1 MTAAGLATYPAAQDI
16 RLRELALAFGALGL
30 ALLALGL
37 ASRWPSALGLAL
49 AALGGE
55 YAVLFAAEGGR
66 LDRFVPVYA
75 AGLFLVAE
83 LAFWSIERRV
93 PAWSEPSLLERRL
106 AFLVGACVAAA
117 SVAALVTV
125 LAAAAG
131 GGGIVLEAVGVA
143 AATASLGVLALL
155 VRRSAP
161 ERL

>member
-125 LAAAAG
+125 LAAAGG

>member
-1 MTAAGLATYPAAQDI
+1 
-16 RLRELALAFGALGL
+16 LRELALALGALAL
-30 ALLALGL
+30 ALLGLGL
-37 ASRWPSALGLAL
+37 ASRWPGALGLAL

-66 LDRFVPVYA
+66 LDRYVPVYA
-75 AGLFLVAE
+75 TGLLFVAE

-93 PAWSEPSLLERRL
+93 PAWSEPNLVERRL
-106 AFLVGACVAAA
+106 AFLIGACVGAAA
-117 SVAALVTV
+117 VAALVTV

-143 AATASLGVLALL
+143 AVTASLGLLVLL

-161 ERL
+161 SLP